1 MKYVT
6 IEAPIELLESIR
18 SIQGIE
24 SGAVQ
29 PVDNVGDVVYG
40 PMSDRMK
47 STAVAIGLL
56 TACFQS
62 AQAAASF
69 ANEIHSYY
77 SHQDKTAVVQVMEPG
92 TGKILVQVD
101 GSTSPTDIIAAVEPE
116 G

>member
-6 IEAPIELLESIR
+6 IEAPIGLLESIR

-29 PVDNVGDVVYG
+29 PVDSVGDVVYG

-47 STAVAIGLL
+47 STAAAIGLL

-69 ANEIHSYY
+69 ANEIHNYY
-77 SHQDKTAVVQVMEPG
+77 SHQDQTSVVQVVEPS
-92 TGKILVQVD
+92 TGKIILQVD
-101 GSTSPTDIIAAVEPE
+101 GSTSSTEIIAAVEPR

>member
-29 PVDNVGDVVYG
+29 PVDSVGDVVYG
-40 PMSDRMK
+40 PMSERMK

-69 ANEIHSYY
+69 ADEIHNYY
-77 SHQDKTAVVQVMEPG
+77 SHQDQAAVVQVVEPG
-92 TGKILVQVD
+92 TGKIIVQVNS
-101 GSTSPTDIIAAVEPE
+101 STSSTDIIAAVEPKD
-116 G
+116 